1 MGPKRTEPP
10 PGEMTLEMG
19 PEDAP
24 FPCDDCGGATSVL
37 RGGVRVGGRDRAVYV
52 AAQTEGHRPI
62 ALALSLG
69 RFGQGT
75 TPEDRLLFT
84 ILARVEDGG
93 IELMVADPERCP
105 FECADMLGAQLGREE
120 ALARTELEEVYRLAD
135 FIASEDPRV
144 GAWLALTAVH

>member
-1 MGPKRTEPP
+1 MGAKPDDPQQ
-10 PGEMTLEMG
+10 GEMTLEMG

-24 FPCDDCGGATSVL
+24 FPCEDCGGATYVL
-37 RGGVRVGGRDRAVYV
+37 RGGVRSGGRDRAVYV

-62 ALALSLG
+62 ALAVSLG

-75 TPEDRLLFT
+75 SPQDRVVFT
-84 ILARVEDGG
+84 LLARVEEGS

-105 FECADMLGAQLGREE
+105 FECADVLGAQLGRGD
-120 ALARTELEEVYRLAD
+120 ALSRSELQEVFRVAE

-144 GAWLALTAVH
+144 GGWLALTAVH

>member
-1 MGPKRTEPP
+1 MGAKTNDPP
-10 PGEMTLEMG
+10 QGEMSLEMG

-24 FPCDDCGGATSVL
+24 FPCDDCGGATYVL
-37 RGGVRVGGRDRAVYV
+37 RGGVRADGRDRAVYV

-62 ALALSLG
+62 ALALSVG

-75 TPEDRLLFT
+75 SPTDRVVFT
-84 ILARVEDGG
+84 LLARVEEGS
-93 IELMVADPERCP
+93 IELMVVDPDRCP
-105 FECADMLGAQLGREE
+105 FDCAEVLGEQLGRED
-120 ALARTELEEVYRLAD
+120 ALARSELQEVFRVAE

>member
-1 MGPKRTEPP
+1 MGAKTNDPP
-10 PGEMTLEMG
+10 QGEMSLEMG

-24 FPCDDCGGATSVL
+24 FPCDDCGGATYVL
-37 RGGVRVGGRDRAVYV
+37 RGGVRADGRDRAVYV

-62 ALALSLG
+62 ALALSVG

-75 TPEDRLLFT
+75 SPADRVVFT
-84 ILARVEDGG
+84 LLARVEEGS
-93 IELMVADPERCP
+93 IELMVVDPDRCP
-105 FECADMLGAQLGREE
+105 FDCAEVLGAQLGRED
-120 ALARTELEEVYRLAD
+120 ALARSELQEVFRVAE